1 MADFP
6 TADFPTAEWFAELI
20 GAGAAPG
27 PSLVVQL
34 VLTGGPGG
42 DVQAH
47 LRIDDGVVVRASIG
61 SDPAADVALTAPAA
75 DAAAMAAGTLDPN
88 VAFMQGR
95 MKTAGDPGLLLEL
108 LEHVDRRVRRA
119 GGREGRASR

>member
-1 MADFP
+1 MAEFP
-6 TADFPTAEWFAELI
+6 SADWFAELS

-27 PSLVVQL
+27 PSLGVQL
-34 VLTGGPGG
+34 VITGGPDG
-42 DVQAH
+42 DLQAY
-47 LRIDDGVVVRASIG
+47 LRIDDGVVALATIG
-61 SDPAADVALTAPAA
+61 SDPAADVTLTAPAA

-108 LEHVDRRVRRA
+108 LEHVDRSVRRA
-119 GGREGRASR
+119 GG

>member
-1 MADFP
+1 MAE
-6 TADFPTAEWFAELI
+6 FPTAEWFAELT

-27 PSLVVQL
+27 PSLTVQL
-34 VLTGGPGG
+34 VITGGPGG

-47 LRIDDGVVVRASIG
+47 VRIDDGEVAAAAIG
-61 SDPAADVALTAPAA
+61 GEAAADVTLTAPAA
-75 DAAAMAAGTLDPN
+75 DAAAMAARTLDPN

-108 LEHVDRRVRRA
+108 LEHVDRCVRRA
-119 GGREGRASR
+119 GGRAGPANR